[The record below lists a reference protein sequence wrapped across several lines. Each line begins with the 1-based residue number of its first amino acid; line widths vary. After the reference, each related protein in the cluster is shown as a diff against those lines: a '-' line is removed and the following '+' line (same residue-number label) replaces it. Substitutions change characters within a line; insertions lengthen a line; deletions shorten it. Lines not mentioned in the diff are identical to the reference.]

1 MADSYS
7 WLNLPMRATVCAGA
21 INVIKAIVNLAG
33 CGMRD
38 AELRIP
44 HPASRKVRDA
54 GCGLRNRT
62 KLPFS
67 ASIPSI

>member
-7 WLNLPMRATVCAGA
+7 WLNLSMRATVCAGA
-21 INVIKAIVNLAG
+21 INVIKAIKAIKVNLAG

-44 HPASRKVRDA
+44 HPASRKVNFYIILCECPA
-54 GCGLRNRT
+54 ITYGG
-62 KLPFS
+62 
-67 ASIPSI
+67 

>member
-33 CGMRD
+33 CG
-38 AELRIP
+38 APHPASRIP
-44 HPASRKVRDA
+44 HPASRKVNFYIILCECPA
-54 GCGLRNRT
+54 ITYGG
-62 KLPFS
+62 
-67 ASIPSI
+67 